1 MEERRL
7 LLAVALSL
15 LVVTA
20 YQMFVRPLIMPPLP
34 SPSPSSATRAAAAA
48 PPDTTAPAAWSTPA
62 PTRASAAPA
71 TASVRATPVPA
82 VADDRERRVEVQT
95 AEAEIAFSNKGAR
108 PVAWKLTR
116 YTDGHGQAM
125 DLAYVRADGPR
136 ALDFETGD
144 AALDERLRGLLFKP
158 SAESVSVT
166 RGQPATLSFHYA
178 DASLQVEKTLVFGPE
193 PFLVR
198 VLGKIT
204 RDGQPL
210 AVRVVWGP
218 GLGRPDPEELSVQ
231 GHHAAQAV
239 LRHDGGGE
247 VERVEA
253 AKLAE
258 RREVPGLRWAGVES
272 TYFAALLVPAP
283 SMSSALITA
292 LKLPD
297 AETSG
302 AVPWSPLVS
311 VGLPADEPVTVF
323 VGPKDYHAL
332 DRLGHDFKSVVPVGD
347 WIGPIVVPLMGGLR
361 WAHGLMGNYG
371 WAIVLLTILISL
383 VMAPFRHY
391 SIVNGLKMAKV
402 APEMKVIQD
411 RYRKVPLM
419 ERQQMQEEINALYA
433 KHGMNMGTQMM
444 VGCLPM
450 LLTMPFFIA
459 FYRTLSVSI
468 DLRGASFLWMPDL
481 SHKDPLYLTP
491 ILMGLSMVGMA
502 RLTPIA
508 DPTQKRLQMLMP
520 LIFVT
525 FLFAA
530 PAGLNVYWFVSNL
543 CGIAQQV
550 GTTAFVGRARSPRP
564 VRKPRK
570 A

>member
-20 YQMFVRPLIMPPLP
+20 YQMFVRPLLVPPRP
-34 SPSPSSATRAAAAA
+34 SPSPTAATATPTAPETAERANASATPAAAA
-48 PPDTTAPAAWSTPA
+48 TPV
-62 PTRASAAPA
+62 PVLAPA
-71 TASVRATPVPA
+71 TPAPA

-95 AEAEIAFSNKGAR
+95 SEAEIAFSNKGAR

-116 YTDGHGQAM
+116 YTDGRGQAM
-125 DLAYVRADGPR
+125 DMAHVRADGPR
-136 ALDFETGD
+136 ALDLETGD
-144 AALDERLRGLLFKP
+144 PALDERLRGLLFKP
-158 SAESVSVT
+158 SSELLSST
-166 RGQPATLSFHYA
+166 PGQAATLTFSYA
-178 DASLQVEKTLVFGPE
+178 DAALQAEKTLIFGPE

-198 VLGKIT
+198 VQGRVV
-204 RDGQPL
+204 RDGRPV
-210 AVRVVWGP
+210 AVRLAWGP

-239 LRHDGGGE
+239 LRHEGRSG

-272 TYFAALLVPAP
+272 TYFAALMVPA
-283 SMSSALITA
+283 SSSSSAVVTA
-292 LKLPD
+292 VKLSESE
-297 AETSG
+297 AGGGS
-302 AVPWSPLVS
+302 PWSPI
-311 VGLPADEPVTVF
+311 VGVALPADEPVTVF
-323 VGPKDYHAL
+323 VGPKDYHSL

-361 WAHGLMGNYG
+361 WAHGLLGNYG
-371 WAIVLLTILISL
+371 WAIILLTVLISL

-391 SIVNGLKMAKV
+391 SIVNGLKMAKL

-459 FYRTLSVSI
+459 FYRMLSVSI

-508 DPTQKRLQMLMP
+508 DPSQKRLQMLMP

-543 CGIAQQV
+543 CGITQQV
-550 GTTAFVGRARSPRP
+550 ATTTLVARTSGQAARRARKTS
-564 VRKPRK
+564 
-570 A
+570 AS

>member
-20 YQMFVRPLIMPPLP
+20 YQVFVRPLIVPPQP
-34 SPSPSSATRAAAAA
+34 SPAPSSAPQTGATPAAPAAA
-48 PPDTTAPAAWSTPA
+48 PAPQASTAPPVPQAVP
-62 PTRASAAPA
+62 
-71 TASVRATPVPA
+71 ATPVPA
-82 VADDRERRVEVQT
+82 MADERERRVEVQT
-95 AEAEIAFSNKGAR
+95 AEAEIAFTNKGAR

-116 YTDGHGQAM
+116 YTDGHGEAEDM
-125 DLAYVRADGPR
+125 VHVRVEGPR

-144 AALDERLRGLLFKP
+144 PQLDERLRGLLFQP
-158 SAESVSVT
+158 SSERVT
-166 RGQPATLSFHYA
+166 PLPGQSATLTFRYA
-178 DASLQVEKTLVFGPE
+178 DASLQAEKTLVFGPE

-198 VLGKIT
+198 VLGRVSQQG
-204 RDGQPL
+204 RDL
-210 AVRVVWGP
+210 NIRMVWGP

-239 LRHDGGGE
+239 LRHDGGGS
-247 VERVEA
+247 VERLEA
-253 AKLAE
+253 AKSAE
-258 RREVPGLRWAGVES
+258 RREVPGLRWAGIEN

-283 SMSSALITA
+283 SNASAAVSA
-292 LKLPD
+292 LKLPE
-297 AETSG
+297 AEAGG
-302 AVPWSPLVS
+302 APWSPVVA
-311 VGLPADEPVTVF
+311 VGLPPLEPVTLF
-323 VGPKDYHAL
+323 VGPKDHHLLAG
-332 DRLGHDFKSVVPVGD
+332 LGHDFKSVVPVGD
-347 WIGPIVVPLMGGLR
+347 WIGPIVVALLGGLR
-361 WAHGLMGNYG
+361 WAHGLVGNYG
-371 WAIVLLTILISL
+371 WAIILLTVLISL

-391 SIVNGLKMAKV
+391 SIVNGIKMAKL

-433 KHGMNMGTQMM
+433 KHGMNMGTQML

-450 LLTMPFFIA
+450 LLTMPFFFA
-459 FYRTLSVSI
+459 FYRMLSVSI
-468 DLRGASFLWMPDL
+468 DLRGAAFLWMPDL

-491 ILMGLSMVGMA
+491 ILMGASMVGMA

-508 DPTQKRLQMLMP
+508 DPSQKRLQMLMP

-530 PAGLNVYWFVSNL
+530 PAGLNVYWLVSNL

-550 GTTAFVGRARSPRP
+550 GTTQLLKARAAAPAAP
-564 VRKPRK
+564 ARK
-570 A
+570 ARKAS